1 VNPNFIET
9 VLPSAITEWAVPLA
23 SQRGDY
29 WWASGTAVIV
39 APYLA
44 ITAKHVI
51 DDHWRRQQGSLA
63 PSGGGHGDFSIVAFQ
78 VPEAGEACLWA
89 VRKIWPSA
97 HTDVAFLK
105 LEPWNEGAAKHVWRW
120 VKINVLPPT
129 IGSPISAFGYH
140 ASTIANGDP
149 VQWKHQ
155 ASNSFGRVEEVFV
168 EMRDSARLD
177 FPCFSVDAQF
187 EGGMSGG
194 PVFNE
199 GGELCGLI
207 CSSLPPMPPETRH
220 TSYVTTLW
228 PALGA
233 VLDLERQGQPTGQY
247 PAIELARGG
256 QMVVRNWE
264 RVEVIFSEPNICSVG
279 LRPPAG

>member
-1 VNPNFIET
+1 MNPNFIDT
-9 VLPSAITEWAVPLA
+9 ALPSAITEWALPLA
-23 SQRGDY
+23 SQSGDY
-29 WWASGTAVIV
+29 WWASGTAVVV
-39 APYLA
+39 APHLA

-51 DDHWRRQQGSLA
+51 EDHWQRQQGSV
-63 PSGGGHGDFSIVAFQ
+63 PRSGAAHGDFSIVAVQ
-78 VPEAGEACLWA
+78 VPETGEPRLWA

-105 LEPWNEGAAKHVWRW
+105 LVPWNRVAVNHVWRW
-120 VKINVLPPT
+120 VTINVLPPS

-140 ASTIANGDP
+140 ASTIAIGNP
-149 VQWKHQ
+149 IQWRHQ
-155 ASNSFGRVEEVFV
+155 ASNSFGRVEEIF
-168 EMRDSARLD
+168 EKRRDLARLD

-199 GGELCGLI
+199 GGELCGLV
-207 CSSLPPMPPETRH
+207 CSSLPPLPPDTKH

-233 VLDLERQGQPTGQY
+233 VLDLDRRGHASGQY

-264 RVEVIFSEPNICSVG
+264 RVEITFGEPNTCSIR
-279 LRPPAG
+279 LRPEVG

>member
-1 VNPNFIET
+1 MNPNFVDTEF
-9 VLPSAITEWAVPLA
+9 PSVITEWAVPLA
-23 SQRGDY
+23 SQRGDH
-29 WWASGTAVIV
+29 WWASGTAVMV

-51 DDHWRRQQGSLA
+51 EDHWNRQQGPIDHSRG
-63 PSGGGHGDFSIVAFQ
+63 SHGDFSILAFQ
-78 VPEAGEACLWA
+78 VPESGRPCLWA

-97 HTDVAFLK
+97 HTDIAFLK
-105 LEPWNEGAAKHVWRW
+105 LEPWNEGATGHVWRW
-120 VKINVLPPT
+120 VTIDVLPPAV
-129 IGSPISAFGYH
+129 GSLISAFGYH

-149 VQWKHQ
+149 VQWRHH
-155 ASNSFGRVEEVFV
+155 ASNSFGRVEEVFA
-168 EMRDSARLD
+168 ERRDVSRLD

-187 EGGMSGG
+187 DGGMSGG
-194 PVFNE
+194 PVFNQS
-199 GGELCGLI
+199 GELCGLI
-207 CSSLPPMPPETRH
+207 CSSLPAVPPDTRH

-233 VLDLERQGQPTGQY
+233 VLDLERQGYPIEEY

-264 RVEVIFSEPNICSVG
+264 RVDVAFSEPNLCSVC